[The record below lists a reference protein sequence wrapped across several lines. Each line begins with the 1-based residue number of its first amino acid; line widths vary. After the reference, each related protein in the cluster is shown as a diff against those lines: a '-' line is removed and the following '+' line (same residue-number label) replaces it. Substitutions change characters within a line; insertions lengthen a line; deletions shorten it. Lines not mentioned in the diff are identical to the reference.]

1 MKDDTYEELQNML
14 RELCRQRENLQVRID
29 ENNLS
34 IQEVQ
39 CFTKKIFDKEDE
51 DFKVF
56 SPRKIEDIYREELEQ
71 YSARKDSLERQN
83 IELTAKRD
91 KLDSIIRLLRM
102 IEETDSPLESRDS
115 DIREEKSA
123 LIQMQ
128 EKDRQ
133 RIAGD
138 LQDSVLQTLT
148 HLSHKIELSSKFIGQ
163 DPVRA
168 KQELAVVSKDMKKV
182 IEDIRGAIFDLSPM
196 NFDDMGLKEVFEN
209 LLSRFNNEHCY
220 EMDVRLEDVSCEN
233 NMTLMILYRVV
244 QECLNNIHKHANA
257 QKVLFSCKQEDGK
270 CILLIED
277 DGNGFVQEEVNSNQ
291 EKYFGMLSIKEY
303 VTYLGGEFQI
313 DSELNK
319 GTKIRIEVPL

>member
-1 MKDDTYEELQNML
+1 MKADTYEELQSML
-14 RELCRQRENLQVRID
+14 QKLCRQRENLQIQID

-34 IQEVQ
+34 IEEVK
-39 CFTKKIFDKEDE
+39 CFTKKILDKEDE

-56 SPRKIEDIYREELEQ
+56 SPRKIEDIYKKELGQ

-83 IELTAKRD
+83 IELTAEWD
-91 KLDSIIRLLRM
+91 KLDSIIRLLRL
-102 IEETDSPLESRDS
+102 IEETDLPFESRDS
-115 DIREEKSA
+115 DIREEKLA
-123 LIQMQ
+123 VIQMQ
-128 EKDRQ
+128 ERDRQ

-182 IEDIRGAIFDLSPM
+182 IEDIRGTIFDLSPM
-196 NFDDMGLKEVFEN
+196 NFDDMGLKDIFEN
-209 LLSRFNNEHCY
+209 LLSQFNDNKCY

-233 NMTLMILYRVV
+233 NMTLMILYRVA
-244 QECLNNIHKHANA
+244 QECLNNIRKHVDA

-277 DGNGFVQEEVNSNQ
+277 DGNGSAQEEVHSNK

-303 VTYLGGEFQI
+303 VTLLGGEFQI
-313 DSELNK
+313 NSELNN